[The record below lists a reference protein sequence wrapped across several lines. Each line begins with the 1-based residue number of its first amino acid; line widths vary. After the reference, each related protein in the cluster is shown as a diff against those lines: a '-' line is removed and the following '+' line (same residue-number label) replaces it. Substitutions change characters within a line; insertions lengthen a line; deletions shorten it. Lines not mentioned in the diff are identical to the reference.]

1 MFNSVVHAEQ
11 AYCASMLRTPA
22 HSSRLICCSAYLLAL
37 CYTRE
42 NFSPPCSIAVVGL
55 LAKRGEKRSS
65 VLPSSLTKRLSLSF
79 FLSLFA
85 APIQTIGV
93 FHLLIPAFSLLPE
106 IKENFLRLRESASV
120 RACVRKRMEWR
131 CFNTSEGR
139 RRSSV
144 RSRQKLA
151 RGDSDAL
158 HFFPLQRSA

>member
-1 MFNSVVHAEQ
+1 MP
-11 AYCASMLRTPA
+11 RTPA
-22 HSSRLICCSAYLLAL
+22 HSSRLICCTAYLLAL

-55 LAKRGEKRSS
+55 LAKRGKRDRASFLL
-65 VLPSSLTKRLSLSF
+65 LPSLNVFRSLF
-79 FLSLFA
+79 PSLFA

-106 IKENFLRLRESASV
+106 RKENFLRLRESASV

-158 HFFPLQRSA
+158 HFFPLQRSD